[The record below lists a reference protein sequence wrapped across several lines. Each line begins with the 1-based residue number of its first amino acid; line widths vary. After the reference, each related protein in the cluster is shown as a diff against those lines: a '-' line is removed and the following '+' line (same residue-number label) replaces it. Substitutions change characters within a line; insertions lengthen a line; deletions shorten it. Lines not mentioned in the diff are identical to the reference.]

1 MFYHA
6 RTYLA
11 INMRLLDTRTR
22 QPKEFVAGESVPRYA
37 ILSHTW
43 GDDEVTCQD
52 IIAVNVEQKLGY
64 KKIKF
69 GCEQSIKD
77 GLDWIW
83 VDT

>member
-1 MFYHA
+1 
-6 RTYLA
+6 
-11 INMRLLDTRTR
+11 MRLLDTRTC
-22 QPKEFVAGESVPRYA
+22 QPKEFVTEENVPRYA

-43 GDDEVTCQD
+43 GDDEVTYQD
-52 IIAVNVEQKLGY
+52 MMAPNVEQKLGY

-77 GLDWIW
+77 GIDWIW